1 MKYYNNK
8 TFILKGKKEITKD
21 REKEIRDEL
30 IQKGYTN
37 KTIKYDEFLNLYSRY
52 KSELDEIQFA
62 EIIGIRYPNYASFKI
77 RKKDGAII
85 LKTEEVDEEII
96 EKISNDNSIKNVY
109 GKYINYDEFLNLYA
123 PYSMYMTEI
132 QFAQSIG
139 ISEAN
144 YGNIKRNNV
153 KVEKYYSQKLRIK
166 HIIRESR
173 IYNIGEIQ
181 EFCDKYNI
189 TLNEFLSVVC
199 NTEDIDIIRE
209 REEILLSKGLYIGS
223 KPIDNDILD
232 KYGHEI
238 INFIDQKSRIIG
250 SLYNQNRYCDDVT
263 SDTIMYITQKR
274 GDLFVNFDTKKALH
288 IAKSIASK
296 YIKYLYISKMRLK
309 TISIDKLNEDLGDH
323 HTYTR
328 DKRQNVEDIVINK
341 IKSEGKDIYEK
352 CINLL
357 KYYYEIG
364 YANTE
369 AIDKVAL
376 DLNIEKETMLEIMK
390 KSLLERKKLKQTSN
404 GDYYLGE

>member
-1 MKYYNNK
+1 
-8 TFILKGKKEITKD
+8 
-21 REKEIRDEL
+21 
-30 IQKGYTN
+30 
-37 KTIKYDEFLNLYSRY
+37 
-52 KSELDEIQFA
+52 
-62 EIIGIRYPNYASFKI
+62 
-77 RKKDGAII
+77 
-85 LKTEEVDEEII
+85 
-96 EKISNDNSIKNVY
+96 
-109 GKYINYDEFLNLYA
+109 
-123 PYSMYMTEI
+123 
-132 QFAQSIG
+132 
-139 ISEAN
+139 
-144 YGNIKRNNV
+144 
-153 KVEKYYSQKLRIK
+153 
-166 HIIRESR
+166 
-173 IYNIGEIQ
+173 
-181 EFCDKYNI
+181 
-189 TLNEFLSVVC
+189 
-199 NTEDIDIIRE
+199 
-209 REEILLSKGLYIGS
+209 
-223 KPIDNDILD
+223 
-232 KYGHEI
+232 
-238 INFIDQKSRIIG
+238 
-250 SLYNQNRYCDDVT
+250 
-263 SDTIMYITQKR
+263 MYITQKR

-296 YIKYLYISKMRLK
+296 YIKYLYISKMRIK